1 MGAKGRIR
9 VVGPLAGWGLEQGV
23 ALRRCFWG
31 LFLSGGGLYRVC
43 EYCTDD
49 TYSILPFFSYDC
61 SNLGDLDLD
70 LLCLGSLT

>member
-9 VVGPLAGWGLEQGV
+9 VAGPLAGWGFEQGV
-23 ALRRCFWG
+23 ALRWRFWG
-31 LFLSGGGLYRVC
+31 SIERLLWLYKVC

-49 TYSILPFFSYDC
+49 TYSILFFFSYDC